1 MTNNVSAGETSVLS
15 KELRLPNGI
24 TLSNR

>member
-1 MTNNVSAGETSVLS
+1 MGIYIYTIA
-15 KELRLPNGI
+15 NGI